1 MADAIVVEGW
11 REIVRRMNR
20 LPKVAQAE
28 LREQAR
34 AIAAGEAARIQR
46 AGASDDLQSQAVA
59 TFIRARSDRVPSI
72 VATSSRK
79 AGVSGGATVRQ
90 LFYGA
95 EFGGDRRPTTQ
106 QFRPWRGREG
116 HWFWPTLRADQ
127 DRMVERWE
135 TALRAIEREWTR
147 EG

>member
-1 MADAIVVEGW
+1 MADVIVVEGW
-11 REIVRRMNR
+11 REIVRRLNR
-20 LPKVAQAE
+20 LPKVAQQE

-34 AIAAGEAARIQR
+34 AIAADEAARIQR

-59 TFIRARSDRVPSI
+59 QFVRARSDRVPNI

-95 EFGGDRRPTTQ
+95 EFGGQRRRTTQ
-106 QFRPWRGREG
+106 QFRPWRGRQG
-116 HWFWPTLRADQ
+116 HWFWPQLREDEG
-127 DRMVERWE
+127 RMVERWDM
-135 TALRAIEREWTR
+135 ALRAIEREWSR